1 MAKDKPAYPKRTAQK
16 TYLPREPD
24 NLKFVIQLNEP
35 KIIRRDILEALR
47 EIIIFMQG
55 YETFVKI
62 QREKV
67 ETFNKLKEDAK
78 SLNSFVDNRLRKLL
92 PKGKLKGIVKDIKPK
107 IEERRE
113 REEAPVSRER
123 FVVQP
128 EPKEESG
135 NELDDLEY
143 QLADIENRL
152 RNLS

>member
-1 MAKDKPAYPKRTAQK
+1 MAKNKSAPLKRTVQK
-16 TYLPREPD
+16 MYLPRDSD

-35 KIIRRDILEALR
+35 KSIRRDILEALR

-67 ETFNKLKEDAK
+67 DTFNKLKEDVK
-78 SLNSFVDNRLRKLL
+78 SLNSLVDNRLRKLL
-92 PKGKLKGIVKDIKPK
+92 PKGKLKGLVKDVRLKA
-107 IEERRE
+107 EERRE
-113 REEAPVSRER
+113 REEAPVARER
-123 FVVQP
+123 VVVQP
-128 EPKEESG
+128 EPKEDSG